1 MPLTPSAHID
11 TFCRDHLPPADQWP
25 ELEFTLP
32 ELSYPDRLN
41 CADALLNG
49 TIARLGPDRPCLLPQ
64 DPTEPTWSYGDLAAT
79 ASQIAAVLT
88 EDLRLVPGNRVLL
101 RGPNNPWMVACWFA
115 VVLAGGVVVATMPLL
130 RSAEL
135 ATICEI
141 AQVRLAL
148 CDDRF
153 TTDLEAAQVPGLR
166 TVAFRA
172 SGSGPGRGPGPG
184 GESGPGRGP
193 GPGPEGSLNA
203 LAAAKP
209 GSPGS
214 FRPVQTAADD
224 VAIVAFTS
232 GTTGRPKAAMHFHRE
247 ILAVADTFSALV
259 LKPEP
264 DDVFTGTPPL
274 AFTFGLGAMLIFPIR
289 AGAAT
294 LLIERATPAE
304 LADHIAARGVTICST
319 APTAYRAMLASGKSD
334 QLRGLRRPVS
344 AGETLPGSVWQAFY
358 DATGVKIID
367 GIGSTELLH
376 IFIAAAD
383 DDIEPGSTGLPV
395 PGYRALI
402 LDENGEPVPDGQPG
416 RLAVKGPTGCKYL
429 ADDRQR
435 GYVGSDGWN
444 FTGDTYIRD
453 SAGYFWYQARSDDMI
468 VSAGY
473 NIAGPEVEEIL
484 LGHPAVAECGVVG
497 VPDETRGQIVKAFI
511 VLTDDAAAATA
522 GSDGSDG
529 SDLVTE
535 LQELV
540 KAKIAPYKYPR
551 SIEFVAALPRTNT
564 GKLQRFKLRTQPA

>member
-1 MPLTPSAHID
+1 
-11 TFCRDHLPPADQWP
+11 
-25 ELEFTLP
+25 
-32 ELSYPDRLN
+32 
-41 CADALLNG
+41 
-49 TIARLGPDRPCLLPQ
+49 
-64 DPTEPTWSYGDLAAT
+64 
-79 ASQIAAVLT
+79 
-88 EDLRLVPGNRVLL
+88 
-101 RGPNNPWMVACWFA
+101 
-115 VVLAGGVVVATMPLL
+115 VLAGGVVVATMPLL

-135 ATICEI
+135 ATIGEI

-153 TTDLEAAQVPGLR
+153 TADLEAAEVPGLR
-166 TVAFRA
+166 TVTF
-172 SGSGPGRGPGPG
+172 GD
-184 GESGPGRGP
+184 
-193 GPGPEGSLNA
+193 LNA
-203 LAAAKP
+203 LAATKP
-209 GSPGS
+209 AG
-214 FRPVQTAADD
+214 FAPVQTAADD

-247 ILAVADTFSALV
+247 ILAVADTFSARV
-259 LKPEP
+259 LKPVP
-264 DDVFTGTPPL
+264 TDVFTGTPPL

-319 APTAYRAMLASGKSD
+319 APTAYRAMLAAGKAD

-383 DDIEPGSTGLPV
+383 DGIKPGSTGLPV
-395 PGYRALI
+395 PGYRAAI
-402 LDENGEPVPDGQPG
+402 LDAAGAPVPDGEPG

-429 ADDRQR
+429 ADARQR
-435 GYVGSDGWN
+435 NYVGSGGWN

-453 SAGYFWYQARSDDMI
+453 SDGYFWYQARSDDMI

-497 VPDETRGQIVKAFI
+497 VADETRGQIVKAFI
-511 VLTDDAAAATA
+511 VLTDGAAAA
-522 GSDGSDG
+522 GPGPG
-529 SDLVTE
+529 LVIE

-540 KAKIAPYKYPR
+540 KSRIAPYKYPR
-551 SIEFVAALPRTNT
+551 SIEFVPALPRTNT
-564 GKLQRFKLRTQPA
+564 GKLQRFKLRTEPANRPRPAAPPSPTRSGAALPPP